1 MIIVKKC
8 VYQKCK
14 CVQFKERYL
23 HYRGIMHGWQ
33 QAITTLATA
42 TTVEIRVGLQK
53 INLDCSPW
61 VSNKSLAKIRH
72 VVYKDNARAATEAWN
87 NQLA

>member
-8 VYQKCK
+8 VYQKHK
-14 CVQFKERYL
+14 CVQFEERYL

-33 QAITTLATA
+33 QATTTLATA

-72 VVYKDNARAATEAWN
+72 VVYKDNARAATEARN
-87 NQLA
+87 NP